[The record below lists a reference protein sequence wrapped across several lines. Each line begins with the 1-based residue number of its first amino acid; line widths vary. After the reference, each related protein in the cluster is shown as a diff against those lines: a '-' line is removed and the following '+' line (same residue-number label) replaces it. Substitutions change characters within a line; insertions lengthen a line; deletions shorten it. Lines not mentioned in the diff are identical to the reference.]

1 MTESVADI
9 NEANGNGV
17 APQSHDDDWLR
28 KVCCRQSVDTF
39 GRRYGHCSSA
49 LKNSKAKPK
58 IGNIAAFLN
67 QAKFI
72 TRIIL

>member
-28 KVCCRQSVDTF
+28 KVLLPTI
-39 GRRYGHCSSA
+39 GRYVRA
-49 LKNSKAKPK
+49 QVRPLQQRIEELESKTK
-58 IGNIAAFLN
+58 AAFLN